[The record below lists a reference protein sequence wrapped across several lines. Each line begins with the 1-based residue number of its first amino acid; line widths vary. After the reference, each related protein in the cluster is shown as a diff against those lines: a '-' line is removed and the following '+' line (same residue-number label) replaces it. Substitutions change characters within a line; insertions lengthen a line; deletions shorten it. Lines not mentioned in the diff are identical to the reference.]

1 MIKVIDDLYTGNNTI
16 HDIYEYKYIDHT
28 YDMKF
33 GLDLILDSHEARE
46 SRRLL
51 KAVENQE
58 KVKEREIYNFV
69 QHCAESYDKECKK
82 ILNSNQNKERIQ
94 MNQKLFNFQNKSSN
108 NVALTRTFKNQK
120 FNVLQMNKK
129 KKKSKHGKEEKPS
142 STTIDPRYIQI
153 EAALYLGCERISQ
166 FSYSN
171 VKIFGQNV

>member
-33 GLDLILDSHEARE
+33 GLDLILDSNEARE

-82 ILNSNQNKERIQ
+82 ILISN
-94 MNQKLFNFQNKSSN
+94 
-108 NVALTRTFKNQK
+108 
-120 FNVLQMNKK
+120 
-129 KKKSKHGKEEKPS
+129 
-142 STTIDPRYIQI
+142 
-153 EAALYLGCERISQ
+153 
-166 FSYSN
+166 
-171 VKIFGQNV
+171 